1 MGRPPRKKS
10 HVRNFHGK
18 ASQKKI
24 SREIFFWGIAPL
36 VFLLPRLLKE
46 GKQR

>member
-1 MGRPPRKKS
+1 MGSLPEK
-10 HVRNFHGK
+10 N
-18 ASQKKI
+18 

-36 VFLLPRLLKE
+36 FFLLPRLLKE